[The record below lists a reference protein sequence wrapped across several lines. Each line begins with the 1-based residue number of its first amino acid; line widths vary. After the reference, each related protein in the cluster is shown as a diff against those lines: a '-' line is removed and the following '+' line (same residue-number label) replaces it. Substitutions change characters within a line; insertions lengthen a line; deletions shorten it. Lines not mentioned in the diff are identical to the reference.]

1 MSEQR
6 VLVERDGAVLRV
18 TMNRP
23 DKRNGLDRAMIE
35 GLVAAGEAAM
45 ADKAVRAVVLAGNGP
60 AFSAGLDFQS
70 FMTSGPAGRDA
81 LLRRDGDV
89 NVAQR
94 CAWVWQEVP
103 VPVIAAL
110 QGAVF
115 GGGLQIAL
123 GADLR
128 YAAPD
133 AELSIMEVRWGL
145 IPDMGITQTARGLL
159 PVDVLKELTF
169 TGRRVGAEEA
179 RALGLVTR
187 VVDDPLAEALATA
200 RHVAAQNPDA
210 VRRAK
215 RLLNEAPALSR
226 AAAFALE
233 TELQLELLGSKN
245 QLEAVRANF
254 TKTAPRFQDPA

>member
-1 MSEQR
+1 MSEER

-23 DKRNGLDRAMIE
+23 DKRNGLDRGLIE
-35 GLVAAGEAAM
+35 GLVAAGEAAI
-45 ADKAVRAVVLAGNGP
+45 ADKGARCVVLAGSGP
-60 AFSAGLDFQS
+60 AFCAGLDFQS
-70 FMTSGPAGRDA
+70 FMASGPAAREA
-81 LLRRDGDV
+81 LLRRDGEA

-94 CAWVWQEVP
+94 CAWIWQEVP

-128 YAAPD
+128 YAGPD
-133 AELSIMEVRWGL
+133 AELSVMEMRWGL
-145 IPDMGITQTARGLL
+145 VPDMAITQTARGLL
-159 PVDVLKELTF
+159 PIDVLKELTF
-169 TGRRVGAEEA
+169 TGRRVGADEA
-179 RALGLVTR
+179 KALGLVTR
-187 VVDDPLAEALATA
+187 VCQDPLAEALATA
-200 RHVAAQNPDA
+200 RHIAAQSPDA

-215 RLLNEAPALSR
+215 RLLNEAPGLTR

-254 TKTAPRFQDPA
+254 TKSAPRFTDPE